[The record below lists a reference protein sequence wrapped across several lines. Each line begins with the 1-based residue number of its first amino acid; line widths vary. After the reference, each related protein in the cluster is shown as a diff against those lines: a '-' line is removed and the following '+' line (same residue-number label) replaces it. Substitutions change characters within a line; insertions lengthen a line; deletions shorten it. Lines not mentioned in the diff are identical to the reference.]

1 LRAESTGQNLQAGG
15 PRGPIRRYGIALDPA
30 SWIIGAIPMAIL
42 TARQTTVSLKTVPL
56 WSKRSGAIR
65 RTFEFKGF
73 MGSIGFVNR
82 VAAKA
87 EKCDH
92 HPDIDIRWNKVTL
105 TLSTHSEGG
114 ITEKDFSLARQC
126 DRIYSRRH

>member
-1 LRAESTGQNLQAGG
+1 MFARAVRCGFPAAGF
-15 PRGPIRRYGIALDPA
+15 PDQSCGIAMGSSAWMIAPT
-30 SWIIGAIPMAIL
+30 PMAIL
-42 TARQTTVSLKTVPL
+42 TARQTKLGLKSVPL
-56 WSKRSGAIR
+56 WKKRSKAIR
-65 RTFEFKGF
+65 RTFVFKGF

-82 VAAKA
+82 VASKA

-92 HPDIDIRWNKVTL
+92 HPDIDVRWNKVTL

-126 DRIYSRRH
+126 DRIYAAKH